1 MNDGDEPDPLMELFR
16 TEVRE
21 QLATLRGDAEPPDKI
36 RAAHTI
42 RGAARIVGATALAE
56 IAADLE
62 ARLGTHP
69 GEDFTALYESI
80 EALADRGGEF
90 PDSPA
95 TSRDAPV
102 SDDREAPAF
111 DIDAGLLE
119 LFREEVRNHC
129 AVVSQGLLD
138 LERDSANPQ
147 RIEPLMRAA
156 HSRHGRI

>member
-69 GEDFTALYESI
+69 GEDFTPLYESI

-90 PDSPA
+90 PIRRPLPA
-95 TSRDAPV
+95 TRPFPTIGKRRPSPRRP
-102 SDDREAPAF
+102 STSTPACS
-111 DIDAGLLE
+111 
-119 LFREEVRNHC
+119 N
-129 AVVSQGLLD
+129 S
-138 LERDSANPQ
+138 SARKSAIIARCCPKACSTSNAI
-147 RIEPLMRAA
+147 RRTR
-156 HSRHGRI
+156 SGSNR